1 MCIRDRVYDPA
12 AAAKDQT
19 LDSVVPDA
27 QLTVE
32 GDKNLLGQMMSNLL
46 ENAMR
51 HTPAGSE
58 ITLTLYRAND
68 RPVIEVADNG
78 PGIPEHARTKVLQRL
93 YRLDASRHTPGN
105 GLGLSL
111 VEGVVK
117 LHGGQ
122 IALLDNAPGLRV
134 RITL

>member
-1 MCIRDRVYDPA
+1 
-12 AAAKDQT
+12 
-19 LDSVVPDA
+19 VPDA
-27 QLTVE
+27 QITVS

-51 HTPAGSE
+51 HTPEGSE
-58 ITLTLYRAND
+58 ITLTLSRTQG

-78 PGIPEHARTKVLQRL
+78 PGIPEDARDKVLRRL
-93 YRLDASRHTPGN
+93 YRLDASRHTSGN

-122 IALLDNAPGLRV
+122 IALLDNAPGLLV
-134 RITL
+134 RIIL